1 MKEIDT
7 EVDRLLHTIG
17 LAHYGDKATETLS
30 GGNKRM
36 LSLGIALNSDP
47 KVLMIDESGTGID
60 PVAQGRVWSIVS
72 RVSRDRSVILTT
84 HCMKEAHVLASRAAI
99 MADGKFLRVGSVQH
113 LKVSHGWISLSAEWC

>member
-17 LAHYGDKATETLS
+17 LARYGDKATER
-30 GGNKRM
+30 NKRM

>member
-1 MKEIDT
+1 MTFPDDT
-7 EVDRLLHTIG
+7 VGKIVPVVASVGVR
-17 LAHYGDKATETLS
+17 
-30 GGNKRM
+30 
-36 LSLGIALNSDP
+36 DP

>member
-17 LAHYGDKATETLS
+17 LARYGDKATETLS

-60 PVAQGRVWSIVS
+60 PVAQ
-72 RVSRDRSVILTT
+72 
-84 HCMKEAHVLASRAAI
+84 
-99 MADGKFLRVGSVQH
+99 VGS
-113 LKVSHGWISLSAEWC
+113 GALSRG